1 MNIRKHLKR
10 LFLVSTA
17 IFWTSCSDDSQSS
30 NPVAEPEA
38 NNSSVAAQC
47 HEAEK
52 VVKRKFN
59 TDIMNDPVAYA
70 TKSAESGAQITIR
83 DSIEEY
89 VLENNLRSESRK
101 ISDNA
106 PACLKRMLD
115 TLETPV
121 YLYGAPSPDYIATKF
136 ECDDGSSYINE
147 DYLRYQEELEEYEKK
162 YAIFNETYD
171 QIEEKRVAELKNL
184 MDSCINHPEDFP
196 PSNDE
201 YFDYDDEEDSDEE
214 NEKEE

>member
-10 LFLVSTA
+10 LFLISTA

-70 TKSAESGAQITIR
+70 TKSAEKGAQLTIR
-83 DSIEEY
+83 DSIEE
-89 VLENNLRSESRK
+89 K

-136 ECDDGSSYINE
+136 ECDDGTSYINE

-201 YFDYDDEEDSDEE
+201 YVYYDETEKDSDDEEDSDEE

>member
-70 TKSAESGAQITIR
+70 TKNAEKGAQLTIR
-83 DSIEEY
+83 DSIEE
-89 VLENNLRSESRK
+89 K

-121 YLYGAPSPDYIATKF
+121 YLYGTPSPDYIATKF

-171 QIEEKRVAELKNL
+171 QIKEKRVAELKNL

>member
-10 LFLVSTA
+10 LFLISTA

-52 VVKRKFN
+52 VVKQKFN

-70 TKSAESGAQITIR
+70 TKSAEKGAQLTIR
-83 DSIEEY
+83 DSIEE
-89 VLENNLRSESRK
+89 K

-106 PACLKRMLD
+106 PACLKKMLD

-136 ECDDGSSYINE
+136 ECDDGTPYIPQ
-147 DYLRYQEELEEYEKK
+147 YRH
-162 YAIFNETYD
+162 
-171 QIEEKRVAELKNL
+171 VAQLV
-184 MDSCINHPEDFP
+184 
-196 PSNDE
+196 
-201 YFDYDDEEDSDEE
+201 
-214 NEKEE
+214 

>member
-83 DSIEEY
+83 ESKNFRQRTGLPKKNARHTRNPGLSIW
-89 VLENNLRSESRK
+89 RS
-101 ISDNA
+101 
-106 PACLKRMLD
+106 
-115 TLETPV
+115 
-121 YLYGAPSPDYIATKF
+121 
-136 ECDDGSSYINE
+136 
-147 DYLRYQEELEEYEKK
+147 
-162 YAIFNETYD
+162 
-171 QIEEKRVAELKNL
+171 
-184 MDSCINHPEDFP
+184 
-196 PSNDE
+196 
-201 YFDYDDEEDSDEE
+201 
-214 NEKEE
+214 

>member
-70 TKSAESGAQITIR
+70 TKNAEKGAQLTIR
-83 DSIEEY
+83 DSIEE
-89 VLENNLRSESRK
+89 K

-121 YLYGAPSPDYIATKF
+121 YLYGTPSPDYIATKF